1 MWLADLNR
9 LYTDEPSMH
18 RGDSDHAGLQWI
30 EGADADQSVYAWLR
44 KDPTGAGRPVLI
56 VFNAT
61 PTPRHNYRLGVPSGG
76 RWAELANSDAESYGG
91 SGIGNFG
98 GVTSV
103 PVDSHGFH
111 QSIVLSLPPLAA
123 VFLAPEPT
131 G

>member
-1 MWLADLNR
+1 
-9 LYTDEPSMH
+9 
-18 RGDSDHAGLQWI
+18 
-30 EGADADQSVYAWLR
+30 
-44 KDPTGAGRPVLI
+44 

-76 RWAELANSDAESYGG
+76 RWVELANSDAESYGG
-91 SGIGNFG
+91 SGIGNLG

-111 QSIVLSLPPLAA
+111 QSIVLTLPPLAA